1 MRYWLLGGLV
11 GLIALYALV
20 CVALYGLMLQPPV
33 AFAQTMGKLPWPV
46 LAALPF
52 ETLWRSARAG
62 ALKPGQAAPE
72 FDLPI
77 LDSQERVRLLSFR
90 GERPVVLVFG
100 SYT

>member
-1 MRYWLLGGLV
+1 M
-11 GLIALYALV
+11 IALYALV

-33 AFAQTMGKLPWPV
+33 AFAQTMSKLPWQVFP
-46 LAALPF
+46 ALPF
-52 ETLWRSARAG
+52 ETLWRAARAG
-62 ALKPGQAAPE
+62 ALKPGHAAPE

-77 LDSQERVRLLSFR
+77 LDSQQRVRLSSFR